1 MIFQD
6 VELTDH
12 VTNQVTIST
21 DVNWSP
27 QYLVDQI
34 KVLFPSKTLSLTTV
48 QEIARNNLS
57 QHIDTTLTQMLLIGQ
72 VECGSHGNLLLTDKT
87 GSIPCK
93 VCIHLLYCQIMCCCC
108 FCYCL
113 VY

>member
-6 VELTDH
+6 IRLIDH

-34 KVLFPSKTLSLTTV
+34 KVLFPSKTLSLMTV
-48 QEIARNNLS
+48 QEIAQNNLI
-57 QHIDTTLTQMLLIGQ
+57 QHIDTTLTQTLLIGQ
-72 VECGSHGNLLLTDKT
+72 VEFGSHGNLLLTDKT

-93 VCIHLLYCQIMCCCC
+93 VCTQIYCQIMWV
-108 FCYCL
+108 F
-113 VY
+113 V

>member
-6 VELTDH
+6 IGLIDH
-12 VTNQVTIST
+12 VRNQVTISA
-21 DVNWSP
+21 DVKWSP

-34 KVLFPSKTLSLTTV
+34 KVLFPSKTPSLTTV
-48 QEIARNNLS
+48 QEITQNNLS
-57 QHIDTTLTQMLLIGQ
+57 QHIDTTLTQILFIGQ

-93 VCIHLLYCQIMCCCC
+93 VCAYRIVRSRVVVVVV
-108 FCYCL
+108 F
-113 VY
+113 VVV